1 VRSRLPVK
9 TSRAFGSVTTDRL
22 VHDVDLVLG
31 GALPTNHPDFSFWA
45 FRERRDRHETL
56 AGAVPPVDQI
66 ITEFA
71 RGPNPDFGIA
81 EGPEV
86 IEVVVDR
93 SRFLAGVCEDCQIKP
108 DLGVGFTAE
117 QVKGGALDARTKVQ
131 DVVFAHIL
139 CRDADIFIG
148 SQIWHQDG
156 SLSEA
161 VVIQNIA
168 TKFEILN
175 LCV

>member
-1 VRSRLPVK
+1 MYKR
-9 TSRAFGSVTTDRL
+9 
-22 VHDVDLVLG
+22 
-31 GALPTNHPDFSFWA
+31 
-45 FRERRDRHETL
+45 
-56 AGAVPPVDQI
+56 Q
-66 ITEFA
+66 
-71 RGPNPDFGIA
+71 
-81 EGPEV
+81 
-86 IEVVVDR
+86 
-93 SRFLAGVCEDCQIKP
+93 FLAGVCEDCQIKP